1 MILIVNHKIDTGGDI
16 LRKLALII
24 TFSAFLAS
32 NASAQMPYLEEVRA
46 LGAVAGQGLACGAT
60 KYSTFE
66 MLARAIL
73 ISKASSDK
81 MQAEGMYK
89 YNEEK
94 ANSYFSKQIDGFYEC
109 EAINNRFNS
118 QDIFNA
124 TLYADGTIKMPD
136 GNIVTPRHP
145 YDATLIYDKKN
156 QESIKA
162 QEIYAGSGN
171 EPAKGLQIKD
181 SNELLPT
188 QNQEGRIPAINA
200 PAPVQ
205 ELSEP
210 AIKHI
215 KRSY

>member
-1 MILIVNHKIDTGGDI
+1 MILIVNHKIVTRGDI
-16 LRKLALII
+16 LRKLALITI
-24 TFSAFLAS
+24 FSAFLAS
-32 NASAQMPYLEEVRA
+32 NANAQMPYLEEVRA

-109 EAINNRFNS
+109 EAINRRFNS

-136 GNIVTPRHP
+136 GNIVTPRQP

-156 QESIKA
+156 QESTKA
-162 QEIYAGSGN
+162 QAIYAGSGN
-171 EPAKGLQIKD
+171 ERVKGLQIKD
-181 SNELLPT
+181 SSELLPT
-188 QNQEGRIPAINA
+188 QTQEGRIPAINTA
-200 PAPVQ
+200 PAQ
-205 ELSEP
+205 ELAQP